1 LEASLVPNYTS
12 LAATAKRL
20 VQAAGRTVAL
30 QIVNTTSDDVAKPWD
45 GPADPTAT
53 PSASITGCSAAFVPI
68 TGAASLGIKTEYVDL
83 LRNCSQVA
91 ILTLPDSPGAMD
103 PLEATH
109 LLDSDSSHWRVLFI
123 QELRPA
129 EVALCYYVG
138 VAR

>member
-1 LEASLVPNYTS
+1 MPNYTA
-12 LAATAKRL
+12 LATTARRL
-20 VQAAGRTVAL
+20 VAAAGRTVAL
-30 QIVNTTSDDVAKPWD
+30 QIVSTTSDDAAKPWD

-68 TGAASLGIKTEYVDL
+68 AGASSLGIKTEYEDL
-83 LRNCSQVA
+83 LRKCSQVA
-91 ILTLPDSPGAMD
+91 ILTLPASPGAMD
-103 PLEATH
+103 PLKATH

-129 EVALCYYVG
+129 EIALCYYVG